1 MPGARFFFYSM
12 SSRSSP
18 YSSECLEGKFS
29 EVGGIMSDLTSHGFV
44 SVGTE
49 LFTRSLGTCTLLG

>member
-18 YSSECLEGKFS
+18 YAPKCLEKLFGKAS
-29 EVGGIMSDLTSHGFV
+29 VVG
-44 SVGTE
+44 
-49 LFTRSLGTCTLLG
+49 R